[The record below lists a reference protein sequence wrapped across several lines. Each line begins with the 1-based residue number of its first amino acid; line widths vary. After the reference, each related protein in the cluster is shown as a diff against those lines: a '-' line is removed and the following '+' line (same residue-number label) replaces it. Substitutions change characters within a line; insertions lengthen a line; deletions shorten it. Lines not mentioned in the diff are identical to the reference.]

1 MCLGVGALGSLL
13 LRMTEMCCWRGRL
26 CPAAPVV
33 LMQPAPVVLVAAALR
48 LETRAAAAPPA
59 PPAAVA
65 LAPVGSVAVGGRL
78 LVGMCR

>member
-13 LRMTEMCCWRGRL
+13 LWMTEMCCWRGRL

-59 PPAAVA
+59 PVA
-65 LAPVGSVAVGGRL
+65 LASAGSVAVVGRL

>member
-26 CPAAPVV
+26 CPAATA
-33 LMQPAPVVLVAAALR
+33 APVVLVAVALR

-59 PPAAVA
+59 PVA
-65 LAPVGSVAVGGRL
+65 LASAGSVAVVGRL

>member
-33 LMQPAPVVLVAAALR
+33 LVAVALR

-59 PPAAVA
+59 PVA
-65 LAPVGSVAVGGRL
+65 LASAGSVAVVGRL